1 MTSVLLFIIH
11 LVFQLYLLAVF
22 LRFLLQL
29 VKANFYNPICQFIVK
44 VTNPLLIP
52 LRRVVPGWYGID
64 FASVVL
70 LYVLQVIE
78 IIILFAL
85 SYGGFSPLVFLAAV
99 FAILILLLNIYFYL
113 IILRA
118 VASWFQPDPSQ
129 PLYDLISVLTEPL
142 LRRLRKVIP
151 VTGMIDWSSLA
162 ALVILMVLR
171 MFLRIFLPNILIG
184 WI

>member
-11 LVFQLYLLAVF
+11 LIFQLYLLAVF

-44 VTNPLLIP
+44 ITNPLLIP

-64 FASVVL
+64 FASLVL
-70 LYVLQVIE
+70 LYLLQVLE

-99 FAILILLLNIYFYL
+99 FEILRLLIDIYFYL
-113 IILRA
+113 IILCA
-118 VASWFQPDPSQ
+118 VASWFQPDPRQ
-129 PLYDLISVLTEPL
+129 PLYNLILLLTEPVL
-142 LRRLRKVIP
+142 SRLRKIIP

-162 ALVILMVLR
+162 ALVILMGLR
-171 MFLRIFLPNILIG
+171 AILPNLLIS
-184 WI
+184 WV

>member
-11 LVFQLYLLAVF
+11 LIFQLYLLAVF

-44 VTNPLLIP
+44 ITNPLLIP

-70 LYVLQVIE
+70 LYLLQVIE
-78 IIILFAL
+78 IIILFAV

-99 FAILILLLNIYFYL
+99 FAVLRLLIDIYFYL

-118 VASWFQPDPSQ
+118 VASWFQPDPRQ
-129 PLYDLISVLTEPL
+129 PLYNLILVLICDHNSLALVVSSLISSLS
-142 LRRLRKVIP
+142 IP
-151 VTGMIDWSSLA
+151 V
-162 ALVILMVLR
+162 
-171 MFLRIFLPNILIG
+171 
-184 WI
+184 